1 MLKSQYTVYI
11 YQQYYF
17 MDLNQLL
24 IFARI
29 AEHQSFTK
37 AAKSLGIDKSTISNK
52 LSHLESRLGV
62 RLLNRTTRAVTL
74 TEAGAKYYEYCRQA
88 VEIAEEA
95 ERFSSSLGDEV
106 SGMLRISAANN
117 FSQLLIESAI
127 KPFMDAHP
135 KVNVEL
141 LIEVRTADF
150 YKDNVDVA
158 LRLAIGPLKDSSLIA
173 TKVFTADI
181 GLYCSPSFI
190 KMNGAFNNVDQLD
203 ASNVLGL
210 NVSGSPKI
218 LLTKGAIS
226 HKLPIKGNRFK
237 VNDSA
242 SIKEAAIAGL
252 GIGFLPKH
260 SAAYAVKNKELVE
273 LFSDWKIEPVSVYAV
288 YPSREWVPEKLRVF
302 LKYLKELD
310 NNLLK

>member
-37 AAKSLGIDKSTISNK
+37 AAKNLGIDKSTISNK
-52 LSHLESRLGV
+52 LSQLESRLGV
-62 RLLNRTTRAVTL
+62 RLLNRSTRSVTL

-95 ERFSSSLGDEV
+95 ESFSSSLGDEAT
-106 SGMLRISAANN
+106 GMLRISATNT
-117 FSQLLIESAI
+117 FSQTFIESAI
-127 KPFMDAHP
+127 KPFMDIHS
-135 KVNVEL
+135 KISVEL
-141 LIEVRTADF
+141 VIENRTTDF
-150 YKDNVDVA
+150 YKDNIDVA
-158 LRLAIGPLKDSSLIA
+158 LRLAIGPLQDSSLIA
-173 TKVFTADI
+173 IKIFTADI

-190 KMNGAFNNVDQLD
+190 KMNGALNNVDQMD
-203 ASNVLGL
+203 GSNFLGL
-210 NVSGSPKI
+210 NVPGSPRI
-218 LLTKGAIS
+218 ILTKGAIS
-226 HKLPIKGNRFK
+226 HKVPYKDLRFK
-237 VNDSA
+237 VNDGVVL
-242 SIKEAAIAGL
+242 KEAAIAGL
-252 GIGFLPKH
+252 GIGYMPKH
-260 SAAYAVKNKELVE
+260 SASNAVKNKELVE
-273 LFSDWKIEPVSVYAV
+273 IFSDWKIEPVSVYAV
-288 YPSREWVPEKLRVF
+288 YASREWMPEKLRVF

>member
-1 MLKSQYTVYI
+1 
-11 YQQYYF
+11 

-29 AEHQSFTK
+29 VEHQSFTK
-37 AAKSLGIDKSTISNK
+37 AAKNLGMDKSTISNK
-52 LSHLESRLGV
+52 LSQLENRLGV
-62 RLLNRTTRAVTL
+62 RLLNRSTRSVTL

-95 ERFSSSLGDEV
+95 ESFSSSLGDEAV
-106 SGMLRISAANN
+106 GLLRISASNT
-117 FSQLLIESAI
+117 FSQTFIESAI

-135 KVNVEL
+135 KVSVEL
-141 LIEVRTADF
+141 VIESRTTDF

-190 KMNGAFNNVDQLD
+190 KKNGAFNNTDQIGS
-203 ASNVLGL
+203 SNFLGL

-218 LLTKGAIS
+218 LLTKGAVS
-226 HKLPIKGNRFK
+226 YKAPYKDNRFK
-237 VNDSA
+237 VNDGA
-242 SIKEAAIAGL
+242 VIKEAAIAGL

-260 SAAYAVKNKELVE
+260 SASKAVKNKELVE
-273 LFSDWKIEPVSVYAV
+273 IFSDWKIEPVSVYAV